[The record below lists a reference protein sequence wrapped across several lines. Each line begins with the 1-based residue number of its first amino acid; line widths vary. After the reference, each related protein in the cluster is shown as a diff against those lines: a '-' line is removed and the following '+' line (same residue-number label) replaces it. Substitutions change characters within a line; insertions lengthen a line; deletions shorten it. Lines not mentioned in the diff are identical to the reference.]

1 MIIREFVYI
10 CFSNVRR
17 ACLTIHK
24 FRVTHLLW
32 LSAPV
37 EWWMGATDSEAEDER
52 HANPILRTL
61 IEVYLKPESEF
72 YRTCFRGAH
81 RYPIS
86 PFRLLDAVSTYL
98 TDPSEMQ

>member
-1 MIIREFVYI
+1 MLR
-10 CFSNVRR
+10 SNTCNAYTQTPCYVRV
-17 ACLTIHK
+17 C
-24 FRVTHLLW
+24 
-32 LSAPV
+32 
-37 EWWMGATDSEAEDER
+37 EDER

-98 TDPSEMQ
+98 TDPFEMQYTCGESSFSMRPCVRTGR